1 MSIDMHNIVLSIN
14 TLNHLFL
21 RNIEKELVKNR
32 VRDINSLQALTI
44 YNIGIDGSTISKV
57 QTNGFKIGTNISYN
71 IFKLEKL
78 KYIFKIPNIHDERS
92 VCVKITEKGIA
103 VINIVDSVIMSQSEL
118 LKEFYDKGYNSD
130 IKDNIL
136 FKLQKIWSEE

>member
-1 MSIDMHNIVLSIN
+1 MHNIVLSIN

-21 RNIEKELVKNR
+21 RNIERELTKNR
-32 VRDINSLQALTI
+32 VRDLNSLQALTI

-57 QTNGFKIGTNISYN
+57 QTNGFKIGTNVTYN
-71 IFKLEKL
+71 ILKLEKL
-78 KYIFKIPNIHDERS
+78 KYIFKTPNIHDERS
-92 VCVKITEKGIA
+92 ICIKLTEKGIA

>member
-21 RNIEKELVKNR
+21 RNIERELTKNR
-32 VRDINSLQALTI
+32 VRDLNSLQALTI

-57 QTNGFKIGTNISYN
+57 QTNGFKIGTNVTYN
-71 IFKLEKL
+71 ILKLEKL
-78 KYIFKIPNIHDERS
+78 KYIFKTPNIHDERS
-92 VCVKITEKGIA
+92 ICIKLTEKGIA

>member
-136 FKLQKIWSEE
+136 LKLQKIWSEE

>member
-21 RNIEKELVKNR
+21 RNIERELIKNR
-32 VRDINSLQALTI
+32 VRDLNSLQALTI

-136 FKLQKIWSEE
+136 FKLQKIWSE